1 MLLLVYES
9 ADTLGMPVELAE
21 TLADLSRGVEKAI
34 DHVAHLLHAVL
45 DVLLRVFGE
54 GHAAIPDQTP

>member
-1 MLLLVYES
+1 MP
-9 ADTLGMPVELAE
+9 GMPVEWAE
-21 TLADLSRGVEKAI
+21 AWADLSRGVEKAI

-54 GHAAIPDQTP
+54 GHAAIPDQAP